1 MKGTHPLLNY
11 HNGKNALNQLR
22 VIFKPFELKLS
33 FPDAIREMKKYSEEQ
48 VVMSKKHFFVNDH
61 YQASGVHLYGKL
73 LALPTYIRPGP
84 NVMKLMASIREY

>member
-1 MKGTHPLLNY
+1 LCFCNYNFQPVGKKVNKNDLEKAVKGTHPLLNY

-48 VVMSKKHFFVNDH
+48 VEMLKNTFLR
-61 YQASGVHLYGKL
+61 Q
-73 LALPTYIRPGP
+73 
-84 NVMKLMASIREY
+84 